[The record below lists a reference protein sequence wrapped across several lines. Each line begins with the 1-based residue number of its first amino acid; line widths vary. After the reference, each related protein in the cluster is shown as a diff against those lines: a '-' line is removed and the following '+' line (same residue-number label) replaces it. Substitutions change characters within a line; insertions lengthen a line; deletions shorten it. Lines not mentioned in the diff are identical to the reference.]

1 MPFTLSHP
9 AAVLPLLRG
18 GRGRGPLPA
27 TGLVAGALAPD
38 VPFYAE
44 SLLRGTYRF
53 GELTHRWWAVP
64 TVDVLVA
71 GGLAAGWHRLLR
83 EPLVSLLP
91 GTWAAAAETVTA
103 GGADRAVGW
112 FAVSAGIG
120 AATHVGWDAWTHEG
134 RAGVRA
140 FPVLTRRVAGVP
152 LYDVLQYGGS
162 VLALA
167 EVVRYTVALLAAE
180 RARAQAPGQGAP
192 GQGPRGQGAPGQGA
206 PSAVRGAGV
215 AALGLGAAFGVA
227 HRLLR
232 RRGRT
237 TLDEACFGAGA
248 GLVAAAT
255 GHALAVRLLARRREG
270 C

>member
-18 GRGRGPLPA
+18 GRGRGPLLA
-27 TGLVAGALAPD
+27 TGLVAGSLAPD

-44 SLLRGTYRF
+44 SVLRGTYRF

-64 TVDVLVA
+64 TVDVVVA

-91 GTWAAAAETVTA
+91 ASWAAAAETVTA
-103 GGADRAVGW
+103 GGAGRAVGW

-140 FPVLTRRVAGVP
+140 FPVLTRRVVGVP

-162 VLALA
+162 AVALA
-167 EVVRYTVALLAAE
+167 EVVRYTAALLAAE
-180 RARAQAPGQGAP
+180 RAQAQEQEQEQGLGQEAAPLL
-192 GQGPRGQGAPGQGA
+192 
-206 PSAVRGAGV
+206 RGAGV
-215 AALGLGAAFGVA
+215 AALGLGAALGVV
-227 HRLLR
+227 HRLRR
-232 RRGRT
+232 RRGRAR
-237 TLDEACFGAGA
+237 LDEICFGAGA
-248 GLVAAAT
+248 GLVVGAT
-255 GHALAVRLLARRREG
+255 GHALAVRLLVRCRNG
-270 C
+270 P